1 MQPSVAEGT
10 PGYLATYRDEWREV
24 FIISFELYVFGAII
38 YLFLASGK
46 KQYWAD
52 GWPPRNK
59 GGSVETPI
67 ISKKTAGLLPPTE
80 KTKLL
85 IQNESDEY
93 VLIT

>member
-52 GWPPRNK
+52 GWPPRDK
-59 GGSVETPI
+59 GGSVETPV
-67 ISKKTAGLLPPTE
+67 ISKKTAGLLYPTE
-80 KTKLL
+80 KTRLL
-85 IQNESDEY
+85 IQNESDGY